1 MFIQRCYIR
10 TWLLLCYL
18 FETHYFHFVSF
29 ETFLPFPPSLDRY
42 VERVLANERDKMKCC
57 SIEYSHPKQSS
68 QAFVYGGILLAGFLV
83 YSLVIFFS
91 SPVR

>member
-1 MFIQRCYIR
+1 
-10 TWLLLCYL
+10 
-18 FETHYFHFVSF
+18 
-29 ETFLPFPPSLDRY
+29 
-42 VERVLANERDKMKCC
+42 VERVLYAEREKMKCC
-57 SIEYSHPKQSS
+57 SIEYSLPKQSS

>member
-1 MFIQRCYIR
+1 MLFRDPR
-10 TWLLLCYL
+10 LLPCTLVLQKLTIFFFFHLNAFAL
-18 FETHYFHFVSF
+18 FF
-29 ETFLPFPPSLDRY
+29 DRY
-42 VERVLANERDKMKCC
+42 VERVLANERDRMKCC